1 MFICAKGLLRMT
13 TVRAPKNYNGCMCRG
28 EVRKR
33 ARMQGMELQSGVAPN
48 AMSIARLQPW
58 PNRGPGRLGIGDD
71 SFFNS
76 RSERFN
82 SRSERLAVF
91 SATKRIYLLTT
102 KRS

>member
-58 PNRGPGRLGIGDD
+58 PNRGPARLGIGDD
-71 SFFNS
+71 SF
-76 RSERFN
+76 FN

>member
-58 PNRGPGRLGIGDD
+58 PNRGPARLG
-71 SFFNS
+71 
-76 RSERFN
+76 
-82 SRSERLAVF
+82 
-91 SATKRIYLLTT
+91 SATIHFSTAAANWLRLRLRGEFIY
-102 KRS
+102 

>member
-13 TVRAPKNYNGCMCRG
+13 TVRHRRITMVVCVG
-28 EVRKR
+28 VRLEKR

-48 AMSIARLQPW
+48 AMSIVRLQPW
-58 PNRGPGRLGIGDD
+58 PNRGPARLGIGDD
-71 SFFNS
+71 SF
-76 RSERFN
+76 FN

>member
-58 PNRGPGRLGIGDD
+58 PNADQRAWG
-71 SFFNS
+71 
-76 RSERFN
+76 
-82 SRSERLAVF
+82 
-91 SATKRIYLLTT
+91 SATIHFSTAAANVSTAAANGWLYFRLRNEFIC
-102 KRS
+102 